1 MSRTSSFE
9 IPIKNMITS
18 LFHAIRRSGRLF
30 YLILFLVIGYFSYQ
44 FFTKKIESSTI
55 EYDTNLIQ
63 VQIKNVA
70 KLVVTE
76 GHFAEVLTYKDK
88 KETYIPGLSFDK
100 KALVV
105 INADVTVSF
114 DLSKVTY
121 DIDEINK
128 TLTITNIPKEEIKIS
143 PDFKYYDTESSTFNE
158 FTGEDYNKINKIA
171 RVNLTKKI
179 ENSSLKTNAQNRLL
193 SELSKMLILTN
204 SMGWTLS
211 YKGNIVKND
220 NDLKLNVINESPN

>member
-1 MSRTSSFE
+1 ML
-9 IPIKNMITS
+9 IP
-18 LFHAIRRSGRLF
+18 LVQAIGRSGKLI
-30 YLILFLVIGYFSYQ
+30 YLLLFLIVGFLAYQ
-44 FFTKKIESSTI
+44 FFTKKLNTTTI

-63 VQIKNVA
+63 VQIKNVG

-105 INADVTVSF
+105 INADVTVGF

-121 DIDEINK
+121 DIDEKNK
-128 TLTITNIPKEEIKIS
+128 IVTITNIPKEEIKIS

-158 FTGEDYNKINKIA
+158 FTGDDYNKINKIA
-171 RVNLTKKI
+171 RANLLKKI
-179 ENSSLKTNAQNRLL
+179 EKSTLKTNAQNRLL
-193 SELSKMLILTN
+193 SELSKMLIVTN
-204 SMGWTLS
+204 SLGWTLS
-211 YKGNIVKND
+211 YKGNVVKND
-220 NDLKLNVINESPN
+220 KDLELKIIN